1 MEFHRV
7 IHIDL
12 QPMPRPRVN
21 RRGGV
26 GFPARYRMHLS
37 QLREHLAELAPV
49 GAVALHVVIAKKR
62 DPAGRSFGDIDNLLK
77 TLLEALPFDDSRVV
91 EVYAAKRYS
100 VAPYVAI
107 TAREVKR

>member
-1 MEFHRV
+1 MEFRRV

-26 GFPARYRMHLS
+26 GFPARYRVHLS

-49 GAVALHVVIAKKR
+49 GAVALQVIIAKKR
-62 DPAGRSFGDIDNLLK
+62 NPTGRAFGDLDNLLK

-91 EVYAAKRYS
+91 EVYAVKRYS
-100 VAPYVAI
+100 VVPYVAI
-107 TAREVKR
+107 TAREVKL